1 MMGSVVDFAH
11 RIIQKDQQ
19 MTSIVLITHYALSAR
34 DAQELAAMSQSSP
47 ESMTF
52 HVAVPEQASSA
63 SINAVIDD
71 WELDVTS
78 GRGSGATNHPELQE
92 NPAAVAAHQA
102 HQVLDTSLAAL
113 REVGTVADGEVTPAH
128 PLDSIGDMIA
138 HHQPDEVVVM
148 IRHHRLNEL
157 TSRDLAAKIRRK
169 FGVAS
174 LRVKAH

>member
-1 MMGSVVDFAH
+1 
-11 RIIQKDQQ
+11 
-19 MTSIVLITHYALSAR
+19 MTSIVLITHRALSAK
-34 DAQELAAMSQSSP
+34 DAQELAAMSPASP
-47 ESMTF
+47 ESPTF

-71 WELDVTS
+71 WELDVAS

-92 NPAAVAAHQA
+92 NPAAVAAHEA
-102 HQVLDTSLAAL
+102 RQVLDTSLVAL
-113 REVGTVADGEVTPAH
+113 REVGAVADGEVTPAH

-138 HHQPDEVVVM
+138 HHEPDEVVVM

-157 TSRDLAAKIRRK
+157 TSSDLAAKIRRK